1 MFDIAVSPFK
11 RTWQKVEE
19 EIAIVE
25 IEVGKK
31 IVDENIQ
38 LEIKLTSN

>member
-1 MFDIAVSPFK
+1 MLDIAVSPFK

-25 IEVGKK
+25 VEVGKNWK
-31 IVDENIQ
+31 S
-38 LEIKLTSN
+38 K